1 MDLGVV
7 GSSPITHPIYRN
19 GESARVGRSCL
30 TGPSPSGKA
39 TDFDSVIAL
48 VRIQLAQ
55 PWRIQENDGV
65 PLFSWFFLFVLLPYC
80 LHTYLFSAAH
90 GLQDGKIAP
99 GYGTKMPIEGQ

>member
-55 PWRIQENDGV
+55 PQINPVELRFYRVFIL
-65 PLFSWFFLFVLLPYC
+65 PLTTLLTTLHFFRR
-80 LHTYLFSAAH
+80 S
-90 GLQDGKIAP
+90 
-99 GYGTKMPIEGQ
+99 KMMFL

>member
-55 PWRIQENDGV
+55 PRKSRKDDDISSSYR
-65 PLFSWFFLFVLLPYC
+65 LFLLSKRR
-80 LHTYLFSAAH
+80 SAAVPW
-90 GLQDGKIAP
+90 G
-99 GYGTKMPIEGQ
+99 